1 MGKLDGKVA
10 LITGAAGGIG
20 RATSKLF
27 IDEGAKGV
35 VMADIWDEMGE
46 KTAEE
51 LGPSAK
57 YIHTDVSQETDIKQA
72 IDFAVEEF
80 GRLDVVFSNA
90 GNPGP
95 GGVIED
101 VPTDE
106 FDRTVA
112 IHLRAAFLCMKH
124 SIPIMK
130 KQGSGCFITTCSVAA
145 FQQGLG
151 SLPYSLSKAGI
162 KQLTRIAAVELGAF
176 GIRANAIAPGGIAT
190 GIFGQG
196 LGLSPESAVR
206 VGELMKDILA
216 LYQPIK
222 RAGLPEDIAR
232 AALFLAE
239 DSSGFITG
247 ETLKVDGGLLS
258 GRIPQDPEELM
269 EEFFNVIA
277 QLDPEDQ
284 KIVNSRI
291 QEGTKKFIEDMK
303 YLKPEV
309 RERMI
314 KRMTKLAN
322 KQQDLMKKMTKK

>member
-1 MGKLDGKVA
+1 MGKLDGRVA

-27 IDEGAKGV
+27 IEEGAKGV

-51 LGPSAK
+51 LGPNAI
-57 YIHTDVSQETDIKQA
+57 YIHADVSQETDIIQS
-72 IDFAVEEF
+72 IDLAVEKF
-80 GRLDVVFSNA
+80 GRLDVVYSNA

-95 GGVIED
+95 PGVIED

-112 IHLRAAFLCMKH
+112 IHLRAAFLFMKY

-162 KQLTRIAAVELGAF
+162 IQLTRIAAVELGAF

-196 LGLSPESAVR
+196 AGLSPEAAVKF
-206 VGELMKDILA
+206 GELMKEILA
-216 LYQPIK
+216 ISQPIK
-222 RAGLPEDIAR
+222 RAGLPEDIAH

-269 EEFFNVIA
+269 EEFYKIIV

-284 KIVNSRI
+284 KIVTSKI
-291 QEGTKKFIEDMK
+291 QEGAMKTIGDMK

-309 RERMI
+309 REKMA
-314 KRMTKLAN
+314 KRMQKFAK
-322 KQQDLMKKMTKK
+322 KQQELTKQFAEK